1 LLLYVDEL
9 MLHMT
14 RGVRWDSDHVVIFN
28 DEIQLIA
35 QEIVRCNALER
46 VHVGLDYFDA
56 SMNRIGAYVIG
67 TRAAKQAFLYA
78 LLEPTPKIREYEE
91 AGRNFERL
99 ALMEVMKTKPLGA
112 VYDYWCLTG
121 NVPVAE
127 DYIADIQQYEKDV
140 LLKRS

>member
-1 LLLYVDEL
+1 

-35 QEIVRCNALER
+35 HEVVRCNALER

-56 SMNRIGAYVIG
+56 SLNRIGAYVIG
-67 TRAAKQAFLYA
+67 TRAAQLAFLYA
-78 LLEPTPKIREYEE
+78 LLEPAETLRTYED
-91 AGRNFERL
+91 AGKNFERL

-112 VYDYWCLTG
+112 VYDYYCLTG

-127 DYIADIQQYEKDV
+127 DYIADIQQYEKEV
-140 LLKRS
+140 LSKRV